1 MRKTI
6 LSIALTLMC
15 STGVLADDITIVPG
29 ETFTLDI
36 SMDNEEPVCAW
47 QATVILPEGIEL
59 MKKGTSYNVSLSERH
74 TARYSLM
81 VSPSKD
87 KTNEYTILV
96 YSLSLVPLKGNSGV
110 VATLKLHASD
120 DYQGSS
126 TIQVVNLSQSSLDAK
141 SLKVADQSH
150 TIIADASS
158 IETVRAKDLKGKQV
172 FNLNGELV
180 SKPASRFIYV
190 VDGKKVLVK

>member
-15 STGVLADDITIVPG
+15 TLSVMAEDITIVPG

-36 SMDNEEPVCAW
+36 CMENEEPVCAW

-59 MKKGTSYNVSLSERH
+59 VKNGTSYEVSLSERH

-81 VSPSKD
+81 VSPRKG
-87 KTNEYTILV
+87 KPNEYTILA
-96 YSLSLVPLKGNSGV
+96 YSVSLVPLKGNSGA

-126 TIQVVNLSQSSLDAK
+126 TIQVVNQSQTSMDAK

-158 IETVRAKDLKGKQV
+158 IETVRVKDLKGKQV
-172 FNLNGELV
+172 FNLSGEPV
-180 SKPASRFIYV
+180 SKPTSRFIYV

>member
-1 MRKTI
+1 MIKTI
-6 LSIALTLMC
+6 LSIAIALFC
-15 STGVLADDITIVPG
+15 SLNMAADDITIVPG

-36 SMDNEEPVCAW
+36 CMENEEPVCAW

-59 MKKGTSYNVSLSERH
+59 VKHGTSYEVSLSERH

-81 VSPSKD
+81 VSPRKGKS
-87 KTNEYTILV
+87 NEYNILV
-96 YSLSLVPLKGNSGV
+96 YSVSLVPLEGNSGP

-120 DYQGSS
+120 DYQGAS
-126 TIQVVNLSQSSLDAK
+126 TIQVVNQSQSSLDAK
-141 SLKVADQSH
+141 SLKVADQKH

-172 FNLNGELV
+172 FNLSGEPV

>member
-1 MRKTI
+1 MKKAI
-6 LSIALTLMC
+6 LSIALTLIC
-15 STGVLADDITIVPG
+15 SMRVLADDITIVPG

-36 SMDNEEPVCAW
+36 CMENEEPVCAW

-59 MKKGTSYNVSLSERH
+59 VKNGTSYEVSLSERH

-81 VSPSKD
+81 VSPHKN
-87 KTNEYTILV
+87 KPNEYTILV
-96 YSLSLVPLKGNSGV
+96 YSVSLVPLKGNSGP

-126 TIQVVNLSQSSLDAK
+126 TIQVVNQSQSSLDAK
-141 SLKVADQSH
+141 SLKVADQKH
-150 TIIADASS
+150 TIIADANS

-172 FNLNGELV
+172 FNLNGEPV